1 MVEDGGQRA
10 YEDDEG
16 QDAEGE
22 DDRAAGGCLIE
33 RERRAAEVSEDERR
47 SCLGRSHEGV
57 YAVAYPREGELRAGR
72 LSSISAR
79 ANWRASPATADAPGE
94 GATVRADRPSQGD
107 QTD

>member
-22 DDRAAGGCLIE
+22 DDGAAGGCLIE

-72 LSSISAR
+72 FEQHQRKGELEGESDDG
-79 ANWRASPATADAPGE
+79 DAPRE